1 MLFIPTENTAAK
13 TSHRKIITAQ
23 KLSVVRRYSLRLA
36 FSSAWMRIRMKFWPL
51 PLQRH
56 LRKIDETAV
65 EDIRRR
71 CYENKEMGAS
81 TQGLKYLN
89 FRKYLPV
96 NVRRVQ
102 ELGLDKAAP
111 KRILDLGSGAGY
123 FLFACKNFGHD
134 CLGLDTDYVPA
145 YAAMMQSME
154 IPRVTWRIEPFE
166 ALPDTGEKF
175 DLITA
180 FQMLFNRRQPS
191 GRWEAAEWDFFL
203 RDLLARL
210 KADGSIFLR
219 FNLEHKDCYIT
230 QELAE
235 FFHARGGVVRR
246 TSVHFDLSNARA
258 KAKMMAAMA

>member
-1 MLFIPTENTAAK
+1 MPTKKVAVK
-13 TSHRKIITAQ
+13 TTRRKFITAQ

-36 FSSAWMRIRMKFWPL
+36 LSSAWTRIRMKFWPL

-56 LRKIDETAV
+56 LQKIDVAEIEA
-65 EDIRRR
+65 IRQR
-71 CYENKEMGAS
+71 CYENKESGAS

-96 NVRRVQ
+96 NMRRVQ

-145 YAAMMQSME
+145 YAEMMQVME

-166 ALPDTGEKF
+166 ALPEMDAKF

-203 RDLLARL
+203 RDLLSRL
-210 KADGSIFLR
+210 QPNGSIFLR

-235 FFHARGGVVRR
+235 FFRARGGVVRR
-246 TSVHFDLSNARA
+246 TSVHFDLSNAA
-258 KAKMMAAMA
+258 TKAKMTAAMA